1 MKTTKKTAPRSDLYD
16 AVVAD
21 AKSRCASRVLEAARM
36 KGLMALLQPSL
47 AAIGAAGLDVRPSD
61 LFEFSMGGRRGI
73 HLTVETDE
81 KRRRLYAVLVSEGL
95 CETERWGGISG
106 GGCIVTLERGELVV
120 VMCFVGGESEA
131 PAKGG
136 EACA

>member
-21 AKSRCASRVLEAARM
+21 AKNRCASRVLEAARM
-36 KGLMALLQPSL
+36 KGLMALLQPSM
-47 AAIGAAGLDVRPSD
+47 AAIGAAGLDVCPSD
-61 LFEFSMGGRRGI
+61 IFEFSTGGRRGI
-73 HLTVETDE
+73 HLTVGTDE
-81 KRRRLYAVLVSEGL
+81 KRRRLYEVMVSEGL
-95 CETERWGGISG
+95 RETERRGISG
-106 GGCIVTLERGELVV
+106 GSCLVTLERGELVV
-120 VMCFVGGESEA
+120 GLCFLGGESEV